1 MKHLSLLFALITT
14 PALAADPVLSFVFKS
29 EKLVLG
35 ENDIQYAEPG
45 FDDQAG
51 IALVSFVLSPERQQ
65 EFAKL
70 TARHIGETMDIVVCE
85 KLITS
90 PVITSAMEGG
100 QLQISGAMTEDE
112 AGLLAVTL
120 DTGSC

>member
-35 ENDIQYAEPG
+35 ENDIQYAE
-45 FDDQAG
+45 
-51 IALVSFVLSPERQQ
+51 
-65 EFAKL
+65 L